1 MVAAV
6 AKTAQEYVSNFAL
19 DFSAYYVCLLSV
31 SREKS
36 QGTNDLIVH
45 GATSYK
51 HESTAQE
58 VNLFDQLMYIVVIPF
73 IKVRTKIF
81 SATLYSYRDQ
91 TF

>member
-6 AKTAQEYVSNFAL
+6 AKTAQEYVFNFAS
-19 DFSAYYVCLLSV
+19 DFSALYVCLLSV

-45 GATSYK
+45 GATSHK

-58 VNLFDQLMYIVVIPF
+58 VKF
-73 IKVRTKIF
+73 IWSVNVHCC
-81 SATLYSYRDQ
+81 YSFYQ
-91 TF
+91 SKN